1 MKRRLACVWLADDQ
15 SVKWSAPGGGG
26 DGGLER
32 LAAVDWRGAK
42 IAALM
47 PPERVLLTAAQAPT
61 ASRKTAIAAAPF
73 AIEEKLLEDLETA
86 AVVVA
91 DKREASGLW
100 SVAACS
106 REWIADQISQLD
118 KVGNIRPAL
127 VLPACLA
134 LPYPADGWAIADYE
148 GRRMARL
155 GRAHG
160 FAAEAAL
167 ADETLARFWRR
178 QPPRIVRYY
187 PDSQTPR
194 WQPPTA
200 AEGAEKEAVAAET
213 IVDIDADAD
222 LLELFKRGLQQQ
234 PAGINSARGLA
245 APRRQ
250 RLSAALASVAIRHR
264 AGSGVGGGGDDSS
277 RLAKRGI
284 VAPPFGVAD
293 AKQRIVHG
301 GFRRA
306 GGRDL
311 RRRDGRAHSARRGR
325 SANKRKRR
333 YAVDFG
339 GDRIRIARRDHR
351 ARVVRSGRARRHA
364 RHRRRSRLSAPAR
377 RAGAIAAVETAG
389 GNLDDAARI
398 RFSHFAVDRGGV
410 AMTGFWARLS
420 DRGRALVLLAL
431 ALALALVAA
440 DFARELWRAN
450 RQLWSDY
457 RVEEIN
463 WGYLQDSRA
472 FLDGQSSIGDSAEAR
487 VETAR
492 ALAQA
497 QGLGGA
503 FTEIGDAAQAEFRAV
518 EYSRLIAWM
527 AELTARGGEIASADI
542 RAQNGEGAVDATVV
556 VR

>member
-222 LLELFKRGLQQQ
+222 LLDLFKRGLQQQ
-234 PAGINSARGLA
+234 PAGINLLEAL
-245 APRRQ
+245 PRR
-250 RLSAALASVAIRHR
+250 A
-264 AGSGVGGGGDDSS
+264 DS
-277 RLAKRGI
+277 
-284 VAPPFGVAD
+284 
-293 AKQRIVHG
+293 
-301 GFRRA
+301 GFRRRLRPWRFA
-306 GGRDL
+306 IALGAAWAAAATIAVALQNAELSRRLSGLRTQNSESFTAVFGAPGARFMAKRWPRTSCAPRQKRKQAKAAICCRFWRRSNPNCKARPSSACRSMRARSPSRSSPATRPFICACATGWRN
-311 RRRDGRAHSARRGR
+311 RRRRNCGR
-325 SANKRKRR
+325 K
-333 YAVDFG
+333 
-339 GDRIRIARRDHR
+339 
-351 ARVVRSGRARRHA
+351 
-364 RHRRRSRLSAPAR
+364 SR
-377 RAGAIAAVETAG
+377 
-389 GNLDDAARI
+389 
-398 RFSHFAVDRGGV
+398 
-410 AMTGFWARLS
+410 
-420 DRGRALVLLAL
+420 
-431 ALALALVAA
+431 
-440 DFARELWRAN
+440 
-450 RQLWSDY
+450 
-457 RVEEIN
+457 
-463 WGYLQDSRA
+463 
-472 FLDGQSSIGDSAEAR
+472 
-487 VETAR
+487 
-492 ALAQA
+492 
-497 QGLGGA
+497 
-503 FTEIGDAAQAEFRAV
+503 
-518 EYSRLIAWM
+518 
-527 AELTARGGEIASADI
+527 
-542 RAQNGEGAVDATVV
+542 
-556 VR
+556 

>member
-200 AEGAEKEAVAAET
+200 AEGAEKEAAAAET
-213 IVDIDADAD
+213 IVDIDADAN

-234 PAGINSARGLA
+234 PAGINLLEAL
-245 APRRQ
+245 PRR
-250 RLSAALASVAIRHR
+250 A
-264 AGSGVGGGGDDSS
+264 DS
-277 RLAKRGI
+277 
-284 VAPPFGVAD
+284 
-293 AKQRIVHG
+293 
-301 GFRRA
+301 GFRRRLRPWRFAIALGAAWAAAATTAVALQNAELSRRLSGLRTQNSESFTAVFGAPGGAIYGEEMAAHILRAAAEAQTSESGDMLSILAAIESELQGATIERVSFEA
-306 GGRDL
+306 GALAVTLVTGDEAVYL
-311 RRRDGRAHSARRGR
+311 RLRDGLAQSPPSKLRAEISMTRRE
-325 SANKRKRR
+325 S
-333 YAVDFG
+333 DF
-339 GDRIRIARRDHR
+339 RIL
-351 ARVVRSGRARRHA
+351 
-364 RHRRRSRLSAPAR
+364 LSI
-377 RAGAIAAVETAG
+377 AGA
-389 GNLDDAARI
+389 
-398 RFSHFAVDRGGV
+398 
-410 AMTGFWARLS
+410 
-420 DRGRALVLLAL
+420 
-431 ALALALVAA
+431 
-440 DFARELWRAN
+440 
-450 RQLWSDY
+450 
-457 RVEEIN
+457 
-463 WGYLQDSRA
+463 
-472 FLDGQSSIGDSAEAR
+472 
-487 VETAR
+487 
-492 ALAQA
+492 
-497 QGLGGA
+497 
-503 FTEIGDAAQAEFRAV
+503 
-518 EYSRLIAWM
+518 
-527 AELTARGGEIASADI
+527 
-542 RAQNGEGAVDATVV
+542 
-556 VR
+556 